1 MNMTLHIAVA
11 GLVLALGAGIQAG
24 SSVAQDNREVTVRG
38 CVERDAAARSAVY
51 KLVAGDRLYRLQP
64 AGKVD
69 LAGALGHTVDATG
82 TVSTRDTPRGRPE
95 SVLAVTALKTVANS
109 CS

>member
-1 MNMTLHIAVA
+1 MMALHMVVVS
-11 GLVLALGAGIQAG
+11 LVLAVGAGLQAG
-24 SSVAQDNREVTVRG
+24 SGVAQGDREVTVRG
-38 CVERDAAARSAVY
+38 CVERDAAARAAIY
-51 KLVAGDRLYRLQP
+51 KLVTGDRIYRLEP
-64 AGKVD
+64 VGKVD

-95 SVLAVTALKTVANS
+95 SVLAITGLRSVSNT

>member
-1 MNMTLHIAVA
+1 MTLHIAVVS
-11 GLVLALGAGIQAG
+11 LVLALGAGIQAG
-24 SSVAQDNREVTVRG
+24 SDVAQTDREVTVRG
-38 CVERDAAARSAVY
+38 CVERDAAARTPIY
-51 KLVAGDRLYRLQP
+51 KLVTGDRIYRLEP

-82 TVSTRDTPRGRPE
+82 TVATRDTPRGRPE
-95 SVLAVTALKTVANS
+95 SVLVVSGLKSVSTS

>member
-1 MNMTLHIAVA
+1 MTLHIAVVS
-11 GLVLALGAGIQAG
+11 LVLALGAGIQAG
-24 SSVAQDNREVTVRG
+24 SDVAQGDREVTVRG
-38 CVERDAAARSAVY
+38 CIERDAAARAAIY
-51 KLVAGDRLYRLQP
+51 KLVSGDRIYRLEP
-64 AGKVD
+64 VGKVD

-95 SVLAVTALKTVANS
+95 SVLAISGLKSVSNS

>member
-1 MNMTLHIAVA
+1 MTLHVVVA
-11 GLVLALGAGIQAG
+11 SLVLALGAGLQAG
-24 SSVAQDNREVTVRG
+24 SDVAQSDRQVTVRG
-38 CVERDAAARSAVY
+38 CVERDAAARAAIY
-51 KLVAGDRLYRLQP
+51 KLVTGDRIYRLEP
-64 AGKVD
+64 AGNVD

-95 SVLAVTALKTVANS
+95 SVLVVSGLKTVSNT

>member
-1 MNMTLHIAVA
+1 MTLHLAVA
-11 GLVLALGAGIQAG
+11 VLVLALGAGTQAG
-24 SSVAQDNREVTVRG
+24 SDVAQNDREVTVRG
-38 CVERDAAARSAVY
+38 CVERDAAARAAIY
-51 KLVAGDRLYRLQP
+51 KLITGDRIYRLEP
-64 AGKVD
+64 AGNVD

-95 SVLAVTALKTVANS
+95 SILSVTGVKSVSNS

>member
-1 MNMTLHIAVA
+1 MTLHIAVV

-24 SSVAQDNREVTVRG
+24 SDVAQGDREVTVRG
-38 CVERDAAARSAVY
+38 CVERDAAARTPFY
-51 KLVAGDRLYRLQP
+51 KLVTGDRIYRLEP
-64 AGKVD
+64 VGKVD

-95 SVLAVTALKTVANS
+95 SVLAISGLKSVSNS

>member
-1 MNMTLHIAVA
+1 MTLHIAVVS
-11 GLVLALGAGIQAG
+11 LVLALGAGIQAG
-24 SSVAQDNREVTVRG
+24 SDVAQSDREVTVRG
-38 CVERDAAARSAVY
+38 CVERDAAARAPIY
-51 KLVAGDRLYRLQP
+51 KLVAGDRIYRLEP
-64 AGKVD
+64 VGKVD

-95 SVLAVTALKTVANS
+95 SVLMISGLKSVSNS

>member
-1 MNMTLHIAVA
+1 MTLHIAVV
-11 GLVLALGAGIQAG
+11 GLVVALGAGIQAG
-24 SSVAQDNREVTVRG
+24 SDVAQSDREVTVRG
-38 CVERDAAARSAVY
+38 CVERDAAARAPIY
-51 KLVAGDRLYRLQP
+51 KLVTADRIYRLEP

-95 SVLAVTALKTVANS
+95 SVLLVTGLKSVS
-109 CS
+109 DRC

>member
-1 MNMTLHIAVA
+1 MTLHLAVA
-11 GLVLALGAGIQAG
+11 VLVLALGAGIQAG
-24 SSVAQDNREVTVRG
+24 SDVAQGDREVTVRG
-38 CVERDAAARSAVY
+38 CVERDAAARAALY
-51 KLVAGDRLYRLQP
+51 RLVAGDRVYRLEP
-64 AGKVD
+64 VGKVD

-95 SVLAVTALKTVANS
+95 SVLAISSLKTISNS

>member
-1 MNMTLHIAVA
+1 MTLHIAVA
-11 GLVLALGAGIQAG
+11 SLVLALGAGIQAG
-24 SSVAQDNREVTVRG
+24 SDLAQGDREVTVRG
-38 CVERDAAARSAVY
+38 CVERDAAARAAIY
-51 KLVAGDRLYRLQP
+51 KLVSGDRIYRLEP
-64 AGKVD
+64 VGKVD

-95 SVLAVTALKTVANS
+95 SVLAISGLKTVSTS

>member
-1 MNMTLHIAVA
+1 MTLHIAVA
-11 GLVLALGAGIQAG
+11 SLVLALGAGIQAG
-24 SSVAQDNREVTVRG
+24 SDLAQSDREVTVRG
-38 CVERDAAARSAVY
+38 CVERDAAARAAIY
-51 KLVAGDRLYRLQP
+51 KLVSGDRIYRLEP
-64 AGKVD
+64 VGKVD

-95 SVLAVTALKTVANS
+95 SVLMISGLKSVSNT

>member
-1 MNMTLHIAVA
+1 MTLHIAVA

-24 SSVAQDNREVTVRG
+24 SDLAQTDREVTVRG
-38 CVERDAAARSAVY
+38 CVERDAAARAAIY
-51 KLVAGDRLYRLQP
+51 KLVSGDRIYRLEP
-64 AGKVD
+64 VGKVD

-95 SVLAVTALKTVANS
+95 SVLMVSGLKSVSTS